1 MNKKSSGGYSLI
13 ELTAV
18 LGICSV
24 LAGISVWLVHM
35 SMQKTRDGQR
45 HLASRKAV
53 ARLAETFRS
62 DVHAAVS
69 IAKDPAEKNADA
81 QNGSTWNLL
90 LGSGNVVRYRLESGR
105 LVRDEFRPTS
115 FANFTQITA
124 AAHETFDLS
133 PTAEISISLEP
144 PSSPRKASLLIT
156 ATKANVA
163 SDKQNHRPTPGRTA
177 VLSVRIDA
185 AMSIDHRFKQIKT
198 VEVKPPATS
207 ENEEV
212 EK

>member
-1 MNKKSSGGYSLI
+1 MNRKSRSGYSLI
-13 ELTAV
+13 ELSAV
-18 LGICSV
+18 LGVSSV

-45 HLASRKAV
+45 HLASRKTV
-53 ARLAETFRS
+53 ARLAETFRR

-69 IAKDPAEKNADA
+69 IAQDPAEKNADT
-81 QNGSTWNLL
+81 QDGSVWSLR
-90 LGSGNVVRYRLESGR
+90 LGSGNVVRYRLETGR
-105 LVRDEFRPTS
+105 LVRDEFRPTPS
-115 FANFTQITA
+115 GSIDTKTA
-124 AAHETFDLS
+124 AAHETFDL
-133 PTAEISISLEP
+133 PAAKLSISLEP
-144 PSSPRKASLLIT
+144 PSAPRKASLLIT

-163 SDKQNHRPTPGRTA
+163 SNKQNHRPTPTKT
-177 VLSVRIDA
+177 VVQSVRIDA

-198 VEVKPPATS
+198 VEVKPSAIS